1 MSIVNIRPGDDRWN
15 ITDGPIMSPRAGFEI
30 SYECPR
36 DISRVIQHA
45 IQQGYLKPVAYILRR
60 ELTYESLL

>member
-30 SYECPR
+30 SHECPR